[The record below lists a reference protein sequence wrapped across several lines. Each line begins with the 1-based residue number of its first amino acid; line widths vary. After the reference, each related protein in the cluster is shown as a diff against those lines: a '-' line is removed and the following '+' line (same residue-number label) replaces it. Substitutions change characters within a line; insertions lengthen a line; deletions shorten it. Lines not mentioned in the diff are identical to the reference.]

1 MDANASQC
9 GFCTP
14 GFVMALYALYRGGG
28 EPDDATIDDTLAGNL
43 CRCTGYGPIIDA
55 ARAMRGTDGNDAH
68 LADREGEV
76 LAALKAMDDGKGYAV
91 GGDGRRFI
99 APRSVDELAAV
110 LLEHPDA
117 TVLGGATDVGLWVT
131 KLHRRLETLVW
142 TGRVAELQRLD
153 ETPEGL
159 EIGAAVSYTD
169 AAGALARLAPDAG
182 ELVRR
187 LGSVQIRNAGTIGG
201 NIANG
206 SPIGDMPPLLIALGA
221 TLVLRRGSEERT
233 MPLEDFFIAYG
244 KQDRRPGEFV
254 LGVRVPRP
262 KPDRLVRC
270 YKISKRFDQDISA
283 VCAAFSIALVRWPG
297 GGGADRDG
305 RHGGDAQAGQGG
317 RGGAGRARPGVK
329 KASRR
334 LRRRWPQDFQPI
346 SDMRASAELPA
357 PGGAEPPE
365 KMLSRDEGTG
375 PGPPAARAR
384 PCLIGS
390 EAASTRP
397 GRTTAPPS
405 MWPGEALYIDDL
417 PSPARTLEIYV
428 AWAERAHARLL
439 RLDLEAVREAPGVAC
454 VLAAGDVP
462 GVNDVSSVHK
472 DDEPVF
478 ATDRVMF
485 WGQPLF
491 AVAAET
497 IDQARRAAGLAI
509 DRVRGP
515 AAAPRRRR
523 GAQARRPRDRRDDD
537 AAWRCRPRGWPR
549 RGTASPGAST
559 SAARTIFIW
568 RARPRWRC
576 RARTAT
582 SRSGARPSIRARS
595 STWWPTFWEGRT
607 MP

>member
-43 CRCTGYGPIIDA
+43 CRCTGYGPIIEA
-55 ARAMRGTDGNDAH
+55 ARAMRGTEGADAH
-68 LADREGEV
+68 LADREAEV

-110 LLEHPDA
+110 LLEHPGA

-131 KLHRRLETLVW
+131 KQHRRLETLVW
-142 TGRVAELQRLD
+142 TGRVVELQRLD

-159 EIGAAVSYTD
+159 EIGAAVSYTA
-169 AAGALARLAPDAG
+169 AAGALAGLASDAG

-187 LGSVQIRNAGTIGG
+187 LASVQIRNAGTVGG

-221 TLVLRRGSEERT
+221 TLVLRRGSDVRT

-254 LGVRVPRP
+254 QGVRVPRP

-297 GGGADRDG
+297 GRGADRDG
-305 RHGGDAQAGQGG
+305 WHGGDTQAREGG

-334 LRRRWPQDFQPI
+334 LRQ
-346 SDMRASAELPA
+346 
-357 PGGAEPPE
+357 
-365 KMLSRDEGTG
+365 
-375 PGPPAARAR
+375 
-384 PCLIGS
+384 
-390 EAASTRP
+390 
-397 GRTTAPPS
+397 
-405 MWPGEALYIDDL
+405 
-417 PSPARTLEIYV
+417 
-428 AWAERAHARLL
+428 
-439 RLDLEAVREAPGVAC
+439 
-454 VLAAGDVP
+454 
-462 GVNDVSSVHK
+462 
-472 DDEPVF
+472 
-478 ATDRVMF
+478 
-485 WGQPLF
+485 
-491 AVAAET
+491 
-497 IDQARRAAGLAI
+497 
-509 DRVRGP
+509 
-515 AAAPRRRR
+515 
-523 GAQARRPRDRRDDD
+523 
-537 AAWRCRPRGWPR
+537 
-549 RGTASPGAST
+549 
-559 SAARTIFIW
+559 
-568 RARPRWRC
+568 RWR
-576 RARTAT
+576 RTS
-582 SRSGARPSIRARS
+582 SRSPTCGPRPSIGSGSR
-595 STWWPTFWEGRT
+595 RT
-607 MP
+607 S